1 MDMKFDNIEDW
12 KKSIQNRFATLV
24 EEDELLQLA
33 EMVLRKKINYDFM
46 DFVKFDESRINLM
59 VCLETDMIAAEI
71 GELVLKEE
79 INLKDYD
86 CYDVE
91 ELLELLML

>member
-12 KKSIQNRFATLV
+12 KKSIQNRFAALV
-24 EEDELLQLA
+24 EEDKLLQLA

-59 VCLETDMIAAEI
+59 VALETDMIA
-71 GELVLKEE
+71 LKLSR
-79 INLKDYD
+79 IYQ
-86 CYDVE
+86 
-91 ELLELLML
+91 

>member
-12 KKSIQNRFATLV
+12 RKSIQNRFVALV
-24 EEDELLQLA
+24 EEDKLLQLA

-46 DFVKFDESRINLM
+46 DFVQFDEPRINLM
-59 VCLETDMIAAEI
+59 VALETDIIADEI

-79 INLKDYD
+79 IKLEDYN
-86 CYDVE
+86 CYDLA
-91 ELLELLML
+91 ELLELLIL

>member
-1 MDMKFDNIEDW
+1 MKFDNIEDW

-24 EEDELLQLA
+24 EEDKLLQLG

-46 DFVKFDESRINLM
+46 GFVKFDESRINLI
-59 VCLETDMIAAEI
+59 VALETDMIAAEI
-71 GELVLKEE
+71 GKLVLKEK

-86 CYDVE
+86 CYDIE
-91 ELLELLML
+91 ELLELLIL

>member
-24 EEDELLQLA
+24 EEDKLLQLA

-59 VCLETDMIAAEI
+59 VALETDIIADEI

-79 INLKDYD
+79 INLEDYN
-86 CYDVE
+86 CYDLA
-91 ELLELLML
+91 ELLELLIE

>member
-12 KKSIQNRFATLV
+12 RKSIQNRFAALV
-24 EEDELLQLA
+24 EEDKLLQLA

-59 VCLETDMIAAEI
+59 VALETDIIADEI

-79 INLKDYD
+79 INLEDYN
-86 CYDVE
+86 CYDLA
-91 ELLELLML
+91 ELLELLIE

>member
-12 KKSIQNRFATLV
+12 RKSIQNRFVALV
-24 EEDELLQLA
+24 EEDKLLQLA
-33 EMVLRKKINYDFM
+33 EMVLRKKIKYDFM
-46 DFVKFDESRINLM
+46 GFVQFDESRINLM
-59 VCLETDMIAAEI
+59 VALETDMIADEI
-71 GELVLKEE
+71 GELILKEE
-79 INLKDYD
+79 IKLEDYN